1 MTNIEA
7 EDELERNMQGKND
20 INLGWWLR
28 VCPLPP
34 ENSNQ
39 SKKKKNEK
47 KKSKNAYA
55 LKISKTLI

>member
-28 VCPLPP
+28 VCPLP
-34 ENSNQ
+34 Q
-39 SKKKKNEK
+39 RIAIKAKKKNEK